1 MENEIKGSYQA
12 LSDLYGHA
20 GKRAVRDG
28 FWRSLDAAL
37 AEELALNRPEPLDA
51 SKLPRGGLRA
61 PLTMLVLS
69 MAVAAV
75 AFTVALGWYRVRE
88 DDLFLRASDLF
99 TTESLLI
106 DALRARA
113 DMEIAKRD
121 LIIEEYRLRAEA
133 RAAVAAA
140 AASKEPSPATPGP
153 DGNDQA
159 AQGPST
165 GSGAAGA
172 GSEAEATLER
182 LRAES
187 ELARLGALAATAEL
201 ERRIASL
208 ENDLADAR
216 DGSEALSLQLEDAR
230 RAAEAS
236 ETALAA
242 AARSERAALEQLAAV
257 RRERDANAARAAA
270 LEVELAELARAAAGT
285 TTDSAARTE
294 ALESRVAELEA
305 ENERLSGLL
314 GKAMATAG
322 ETPAEA
328 TQARFVGTVS
338 IVSGQRVIVELAAA
352 IVAKPGETVLVY
364 RASGSGPGRLV
375 AMATVKAVRSSS
387 LEIAIERLA
396 AEGDPVR
403 LRDLA
408 YLSSPD

>member
-1 MENEIKGSYQA
+1 MDSEVKGSYQA
-12 LSDLYGHA
+12 LSDLYGRA

-51 SKLPRGGLRA
+51 SKLPKGGLRA

-140 AASKEPSPATPGP
+140 AARKEPSPATPGP

-159 AQGPST
+159 AQIPST
-165 GSGAAGA
+165 GSGAA

>member
-1 MENEIKGSYQA
+1 VDSEVKGSYQA
-12 LSDLYGHA
+12 LSDLYGRA

-133 RAAVAAA
+133 RAAAA

-165 GSGAAGA
+165 GSGAAGSA
-172 GSEAEATLER
+172 AETTLER
-182 LRAES
+182 LRTEAE
-187 ELARLGALAATAEL
+187 LTRLGALAATAEL
-201 ERRIASL
+201 ERRIAAL
-208 ENDLADAR
+208 ETDLADAR
-216 DGSEALSLQLEDAR
+216 DGSEALSLQLENAR
-230 RAAEAS
+230 RASEAS

-242 AARSERAALEQLAAV
+242 AARSERAALEQLAAL

-270 LEVELAELARAAAGT
+270 LEVELAALARAAAGT
-285 TTDSAARTE
+285 TTDSAAKTA
-294 ALESRVAELEA
+294 ALEDRIAALEA
-305 ENERLSGLL
+305 ENLRLSGLL
-314 GKAMATAG
+314 DQAMATAG
-322 ETPAEA
+322 EAPAEA

-338 IVSGQRVIVELAAA
+338 IVSGDRVIIELAAA
-352 IVAKPGETVLVY
+352 IVAKPGESVLVY

-375 AMATVKAVRSSS
+375 AMATVRVVRSSS
-387 LEIAIERLA
+387 LELAVERLA
-396 AEGDPVR
+396 TEGDPVR

-408 YLSSPD
+408 YLSSSD